1 MHLGHKCADGQ
12 THEVAARQ
20 VPQLGEKG
28 IREDGEE
35 EQEDGH
41 HIEDEAEVGL
51 GQMQQVL
58 DGAVLVA
65 GLGICSF
72 AHSLFHSFAL
82 CSFAQ
87 NRSF

>member
-20 VPQLGEKG
+20 VPQLWEEG

-35 EQEDGH
+35 EQEDGN

-51 GQMQQVL
+51 GQMQ
-58 DGAVLVA
+58 
-65 GLGICSF
+65 
-72 AHSLFHSFAL
+72 
-82 CSFAQ
+82 
-87 NRSF
+87 